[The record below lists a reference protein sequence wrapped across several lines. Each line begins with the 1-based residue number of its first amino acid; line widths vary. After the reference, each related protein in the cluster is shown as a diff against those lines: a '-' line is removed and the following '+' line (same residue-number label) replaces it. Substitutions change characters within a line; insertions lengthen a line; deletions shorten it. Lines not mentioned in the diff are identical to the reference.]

1 MPHIRLSKSAYKV
14 TTFFSIMQIFFRF
27 YFFNPTFSHSV
38 MNRYI
43 RYTHF
48 YNFVYVTL
56 YREIRDH
63 LNAQSEQNGC
73 DQEAAICL

>member
-1 MPHIRLSKSAYKV
+1 
-14 TTFFSIMQIFFRF
+14 
-27 YFFNPTFSHSV
+27 

-56 YREIRDH
+56 YREIRDQ
-63 LNAQSEQNGC
+63 LNAQSEQNGR

>member
-1 MPHIRLSKSAYKV
+1 
-14 TTFFSIMQIFFRF
+14 
-27 YFFNPTFSHSV
+27 

-48 YNFVYVTL
+48 YNFVYATL
-56 YREIRDH
+56 YREIRDQ
-63 LNAQSEQNGC
+63 LNAQSEWEGC